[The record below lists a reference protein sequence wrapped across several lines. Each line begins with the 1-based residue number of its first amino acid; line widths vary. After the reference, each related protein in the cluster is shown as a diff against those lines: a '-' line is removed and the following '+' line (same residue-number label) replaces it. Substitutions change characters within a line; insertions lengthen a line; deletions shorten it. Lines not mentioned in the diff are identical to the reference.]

1 MNKRNYSWILWLVII
16 FVIIGVAI
24 FAWSAQ
30 EVAKMED
37 NYTRFVSD
45 LNDGNISAVYGG
57 KGYRFNV
64 VLKGGQYASNDAKNA
79 KNYYDYYFY
88 GSVGIH
94 DRVLDQIDQY
104 NLSLGEDQQDLKVDC
119 FFENPVT
126 TDYSTIIYYAIMA
139 ILMIGLGIILIR
151 SIRSQGMQATNI
163 GKSSARVSQNIKTR
177 FSDVAGAEEEK
188 EELVEIIDFLK
199 NPSKYTEMGA
209 KIPKGVLLVGP
220 PGTGKTLFAKAV
232 AGEAGVPFF
241 SISGSDFVELYVG
254 VGASRVRSLFEQAKK
269 NMPCIIFIDEIDAV
283 GRHRGAGLGGGND
296 EREQTLN
303 QLLVELDGFEV
314 NGGIIVMAATNRH
327 DILDPAL
334 TRAGRFD
341 RQIFVN
347 RPDVRGREAILK
359 VHARNKPLANDVDF
373 RVLAK
378 ITPGFTGADLA
389 NVLNESAILAVRK
402 NHKLIFMEDINEGL
416 EKITMG
422 PAKRS
427 RVVSESDKRL
437 TAYHESGHA
446 ILGCLLPDCED
457 DIHEVTIIPRGNAGG
472 YTMSRAK
479 KESMCVSKNKFI
491 ADITMCLGGRIAEE
505 LVLDDITTGAS
516 GDIKQATRIARD
528 MVMVYGMTD
537 ELGMVYFGG
546 DQEVFVGRDYGT
558 VKDFSEETASKI
570 DKLISKIISDCYA
583 NGKKLLG
590 ENIDRLHT
598 MASVLIAKE
607 TIFEEEVDM
616 IMEGKSVEEVCEFV
630 DQRRDK
636 KEQENAKRIQQRL
649 MALSSESEK
658 QNKTTHKPEASA
670 PAVSTEDPLDD
681 NNKE

>member
-1 MNKRNYSWILWLVII
+1 MKSKNFSWILWLVII
-16 FVIIGVAI
+16 AAVVGVAI
-24 FAWSAQ
+24 FALNQQKAALKEQ
-30 EVAKMED
+30 D
-37 NYTRFVSD
+37 YTRFVND
-45 LNDGNISAVYGG
+45 LEAGKIQSVYGIA
-57 KGYRFNV
+57 GYRFNV
-64 VLKGGQYASNDAKNA
+64 VLKDSTNA
-79 KNYYDYYFY
+79 GKDNGKNYYDYYFY

-94 DRVLDQIDQY
+94 ERVAEKIDQH
-104 NLSLGEDQQDLKVDC
+104 NLDTQDTVQC
-119 FFENPVT
+119 TFENPVT
-126 TDYSTIIYYAIMA
+126 TDYSTIIYYVVMA
-139 ILMIGLGIILIR
+139 GLMIGLGIIIIR
-151 SIRSQGMQATNI
+151 SLKSQNMQATNI

-199 NPSKYTEMGA
+199 NPTKYTEMGA

-314 NGGIIVMAATNRH
+314 NSGIIVMAATNRN

-359 VHARNKPLANDVDF
+359 VHARNKPLAKDVDF
-373 RVLAK
+373 RALAK

-389 NVLNESAILAVRK
+389 NVLNESAIMAVRK
-402 NHKLIFMEDINEGL
+402 NHKLIFMEDVNEGL
-416 EKITMG
+416 EKIAMG

-446 ILGCLLPDCED
+446 VLGSLLPDCEE
-457 DIHEVTIIPRGNAGG
+457 DIHSVTIIPRGNAGG
-472 YTMSRAK
+472 YTLSRAK
-479 KESMCVSKNKFI
+479 KESMCVTKNKFI
-491 ADITMCLGGRIAEE
+491 ADITMCLGGRLAEE
-505 LVLDDITTGAS
+505 LVLGDITTGAS
-516 GDIKQATRIARD
+516 GDIKQATNIARD

-537 ELGMVYFGG
+537 ELGMVFYGG
-546 DQEVFVGRDYGT
+546 DQEVFIGRDYST
-558 VKDFSEETASKI
+558 VKDFSDETASKI
-570 DKLISKIISDCYA
+570 DRQISKIINECYQ
-583 NGKKLLG
+583 NGKKLLQD
-590 ENIDRLHT
+590 NIDKLHV

-607 TIFEEEVDM
+607 TIFEDEVDM
-616 IMEGKSVEEVCEFV
+616 IMEGKSVEEVCAFI
-630 DQRRDK
+630 DQRRDA

-649 MALSSESEK
+649 DTLAGTSAQ
-658 QNKTTHKPEASA
+658 QNVAKDAPSA
-670 PAVSTEDPLDD
+670 TNNSNDQDPL
-681 NNKE
+681 K

>member
-1 MNKRNYSWILWLVII
+1 MKKRNFSWALWLVII
-16 FVIIGVAI
+16 FVVVGVGLYA
-24 FAWSAQ
+24 FNLTKSLNKQ
-30 EVAKMED
+30 ED
-37 NYTRFVSD
+37 YTRFVTD
-45 LNDGNISAVYGG
+45 LEDGKILYVYSVA
-57 KGYRFNV
+57 GYRFNV
-64 VLKGGQYASNDAKNA
+64 VLADGNYANNTTALKDGGKT
-79 KNYYDYYFY
+79 YYDYYFF
-88 GSVGIH
+88 GSQGIH
-94 DRVLDQIDQY
+94 DRVLDKIDEY
-104 NLSLGEDQQDLKVDC
+104 NQVSAIDVTC
-119 FFENPVT
+119 TFENPIT
-126 TDYSTIIYYAIMA
+126 TDYSTIIYYVLMA
-139 ILMIGLGIILIR
+139 GLMIGLGVILIR
-151 SIRSQGMQATNI
+151 SLRNQNVQATNI

-199 NPSKYTEMGA
+199 NPTKYTEMGA

-303 QLLVELDGFEV
+303 QLLVELDGFDA
-314 NGGIIVMAATNRH
+314 NSGIIVMAATNRN

-359 VHARNKPLANDVDF
+359 VHARNKPLAKDVDF
-373 RVLAK
+373 RTLAK

-389 NVLNESAILAVRK
+389 NVLNESAIMAVRK

-416 EKITMG
+416 EKIAMG

-446 ILGCLLPDCED
+446 VLGAILPDCED

-472 YTMSRAK
+472 YTLSRAK
-479 KESMCVSKNKFI
+479 KESMCKTKNKFL
-491 ADITMCLGGRIAEE
+491 ADITMCLGGRLAEE
-505 LVLDDITTGAS
+505 LVLGDITTGAS
-516 GDIKQATRIARD
+516 GDIKQATNMARD
-528 MVMVYGMTD
+528 MVMVYGMSD
-537 ELGMVYFGG
+537 ELGMVFYGG
-546 DQEVFVGRDYGT
+546 DQEVFIGRDYST
-558 VKDFSEETASKI
+558 VKDFSDETASKI
-570 DKLISKIISDCYA
+570 DRQISKIISDCYN
-583 NGKKLLG
+583 NGKEILQK
-590 ENIDRLHT
+590 NIDKLHV
-598 MASVLIAKE
+598 MAGVLLAKE

-616 IMEGKSVEEVCEFV
+616 IMEGKSVEEVCQYIDTTREA
-630 DQRRDK
+630 

-649 MALSSESEK
+649 TAMNATSQTETEQSQS
-658 QNKTTHKPEASA
+658 KTDDTQD
-670 PAVSTEDPLDD
+670 DPL
-681 NNKE
+681 K